1 MQENVYAIPE
11 SNIDTLQIPV
21 RQMFYV
27 VSKTKFL
34 VLFFCTFGLFSIYW
48 HFKNWK
54 LYKSYH
60 NENMMP
66 VMRAIFS
73 VFFTHALFSVVDM
86 RIKDLNKEFV
96 WNHSLY
102 ATFVVTVV
110 ILSNILDRVSSYSSY
125 EWISILVLPLLI
137 LHGWL
142 LAKVQAAINI
152 CCEDPLGISNNQ
164 FTWLNWIWILL
175 GGLFVL
181 TVIFGVVLIVLE
193 LQGIKL
199 A

>member
-102 ATFVVTVV
+102 ATLVVTVV

-142 LAKVQAAINI
+142 LAKAQAAINI